1 LVLVAASI
9 TCDPKETD
17 YFLTEVNGPAVGAL
31 TGRVTANGSPL
42 ASATVTVS
50 QPEAGKSTTTN
61 ADGVYNFTGLEVG
74 SHSVTAT
81 PAGFNCPVNQLL
93 IEAHRLTTVNL
104 LCTPQVGRIDGTI
117 RLDLIPVVGVLVTA
131 KQGANTVGTGTSAAN
146 GTYSIPNLAPGTYTT
161 IVTAPSSSTCSPT
174 QRDVTVQS
182 NAAATS
188 NFDCTSLPGSIA
200 GTVLVNGTG
209 QAGVT
214 VTVSQGV
221 TTVGTA
227 TTAAGGTYTVANL
240 PPGSYTASI
249 TAPAN
254 TSCTATSQ
262 SVTVTSNQAATA
274 NFSCASLPG
283 TVSGNVFVDMVG
295 RSGVT
300 VTLTQGGNTIGTTT
314 TGAGGAYSF
323 ANVTAGSYTVAIT
336 PPANTS
342 CPTSSQSA
350 TVQANQTTTVNF
362 NCIAVNNFTVDLS
375 DPAPSYRHIVS
386 GVSSETCTGI
396 TTTPAQSGGSW
407 TTMWTGPGTVGA
419 TTRTGTLDATGKTV
433 DRQPIN
439 QSGTYNVTVSVTAGG
454 TTKQASGNVIVQAAA
469 GSCPAP

>member
-1 LVLVAASI
+1 
-9 TCDPKETD
+9 
-17 YFLTEVNGPAVGAL
+17 
-31 TGRVTANGSPL
+31 
-42 ASATVTVS
+42 
-50 QPEAGKSTTTN
+50 
-61 ADGVYNFTGLEVG
+61 
-74 SHSVTAT
+74 
-81 PAGFNCPVNQLL
+81 
-93 IEAHRLTTVNL
+93 
-104 LCTPQVGRIDGTI
+104 
-117 RLDLIPVVGVLVTA
+117 
-131 KQGANTVGTGTSAAN
+131 
-146 GTYSIPNLAPGTYTT
+146 
-161 IVTAPSSSTCSPT
+161 
-174 QRDVTVQS
+174 
-182 NAAATS
+182 
-188 NFDCTSLPGSIA
+188 
-200 GTVLVNGTG
+200 
-209 QAGVT
+209 
-214 VTVSQGV
+214 
-221 TTVGTA
+221 
-227 TTAAGGTYTVANL
+227 
-240 PPGSYTASI
+240 
-249 TAPAN
+249 
-254 TSCTATSQ
+254 
-262 SVTVTSNQAATA
+262 
-274 NFSCASLPG
+274 
-283 TVSGNVFVDMVG
+283 MVG